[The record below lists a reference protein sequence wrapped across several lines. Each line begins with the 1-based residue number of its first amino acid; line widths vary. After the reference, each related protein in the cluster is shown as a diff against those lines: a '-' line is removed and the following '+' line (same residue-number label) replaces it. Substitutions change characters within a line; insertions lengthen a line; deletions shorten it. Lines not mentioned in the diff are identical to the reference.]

1 MRLDRCPGST
11 FPTRIGLALALAF
24 GALPP
29 ALALP
34 TGEQVVSGQV
44 AVGRPTAQNMVVQQ
58 GTGSA
63 IVNWNSF
70 SIGAAEGVQFLQ
82 PGASSVILNR
92 VVQSN
97 PSAIAGRLTAN
108 GRVFL
113 VNPSGVLFA
122 RGASVDVGAL
132 VASTLDIRDADFLAG
147 RYSFAGAGSGAV
159 VNQGTLQA
167 VERGT
172 IALLGGQVSNEG
184 TVTARL
190 GTVALA
196 AGNKVTL
203 DFAGDGLTAIRVDEA
218 AVGAQVRNSG
228 MIVADGGQ
236 AVLTARAAEALAE
249 TVINQQGVV
258 RARSLVERNGRIVL
272 DGGDTGVTL
281 VTGQLDA
288 SGRDPGLVGGNVA
301 VLGHHVG
308 LAGAAA
314 LDASGDAGGGTVL
327 VGGDVRGQNPEVR
340 NAEATFVGSDAAIH
354 ADALGTGAGGK
365 VVVWSDKATR
375 VHGTITANGG
385 TRGGDGGFVET
396 SGAFLD
402 VAGARVSAYSPLGK
416 AGEWLLDP
424 NDITIID
431 VASEGSTSGVDTTPP
446 PPELVFTANTTSATV
461 LDTDVEAAL
470 NAGTSVTVASS
481 DSTNGEFGNVT
492 VAAGVSI
499 DKTAGGDATLSLIA
513 LRNVV
518 MEPASAIV
526 SNSGRLNVVLR
537 SDTNGSGVG
546 GIWIQDGSSI
556 VTNGGAVTLGGGVGG
571 FAAAGFL
578 EITNVDPLTLGL
590 NEPIR
595 VTASTIDT
603 RSGIDPAVG
612 GDFSAVAAYLANA
625 TLPATGTSAVR
636 FSGSTVTTGSGNIAV
651 VAASSGAGANANA
664 GITMTPFGEGDSL
677 LETTS
682 GSITLTATSQ
692 GVSSRGIDLQFGAI
706 RTSSGAVAITGL
718 DAFSTGGTGVSI
730 DGTTIA
736 TTGGG
741 TIDVRGRGTGTGL
754 FLAGDCLG
762 DCTPARLITT
772 GAPGSIILSGE
783 STTGG
788 AGLLI
793 EGGAV
798 VGDATTSGN
807 IVLRATNAG
816 GGDAIQLESS
826 GQSALVQTVGGVIN
840 LRPGGVDFAGPLTPA
855 DSVPIDLLGGTGTG
869 FNVSNADLAA
879 LQPGASAVVVGGT
892 THVGAITLF
901 APLTEATDFSLQ
913 NTGAGSAGI
922 ALNAALSAPGR
933 TITLASAGPV
943 TQTAPI
949 TAQNL
954 VVSGPGAGDF
964 VLTNLS
970 NSVSVFA
977 SDPPASVQFVN
988 SGPLVIGP
996 VTGTGFDSETGF
1008 GIATNAPQAIVAST
1022 SEAVGSFSV
1031 RTLSGDL
1038 TLGQNVTTS
1047 GAGSRID
1054 LVSAGIFNNAGSGT
1068 LTPGA
1073 GGSWR
1078 VWADTWVGETRGGL
1092 NPGNPQPNF
1101 YGCSYP
1107 GTCASEISIPATGNH
1122 FIYRQRPSA
1131 TVTADSLSRLFGLP
1145 NPPLTFSVTG
1155 LLNGDSAS
1163 DAAAGTLATP
1173 AVATSPAG
1181 DYSITGEFISPV
1193 GYLLDFVPGTLTVL
1207 PQRPSQPVYYTVI
1220 EYGQTQLYGRNL
1232 GVSNMCLAT
1241 GPLLVSAEV
1250 DNPDQLDREWSRVR
1264 QLPNLTNCVEVA
1276 ERHGC
1281 QDF

>member
-327 VGGDVRGQNPEVR
+327 VGGDTQGRNPLVR
-340 NAEATFVGSDAAIH
+340 NAVATY
-354 ADALGTGAGGK
+354 LGTDTVIDASALDSGPGGR
-365 VVVWSDKATR
+365 VIVWSDEATR
-375 VHGTITANGG
+375 AYGRIIARGG
-385 TRGGDGGFVET
+385 ARVGDGGFVET
-396 SGAFLD
+396 SGRQLD
-402 VAGARVSAYSPLGK
+402 TFGIRVDAGAPAGAPGK
-416 AGEWLLDP
+416 WLLDP
-424 NDITIID
+424 ID
-431 VASEGSTSGVDTTPP
+431 VLITDATQNV
-446 PPELVFTANTTSATV
+446 ATV
-461 LDTDVEAAL
+461 GVAPEVTFTPIGPPAQTAPSLLDAATLSNAL
-470 NAGTSVTVASS
+470 NTNTSVTVATSG
-481 DSTNGEFGNVT
+481 DTYADVDGAPIAEAGNII
-492 VAAGVSI
+492 VAANIAKDSA
-499 DKTAGGDATLSLIA
+499 TDATLTLNA
-513 LRNVV
+513 HNDVV
-518 MEPASAIV
+518 VLSGVAITATG
-526 SNSGRLNVVLR
+526 SGRLNVNFNSNSDNAGGGGIVMSPQSLIQTNGGTVAFYGQSNAATGRAAGIALDGASIGTCNSVGAACGNVVMR
-537 SDTNGSGVG
+537 SNDVRSVGEGGPSASIVIANGSTVSAGSGTVSLDGQATGQSGSGVL
-546 GIWIQDGSSI
+546 IDGSDI
-556 VTNGGAVTLGGGVGG
+556 L
-571 FAAAGFL
+571 
-578 EITNVDPLTLGL
+578 
-590 NEPIR
+590 
-595 VTASTIDT
+595 
-603 RSGIDPAVG
+603 
-612 GDFSAVAAYLANA
+612 
-625 TLPATGTSAVR
+625 
-636 FSGSTVTTGSGNIAV
+636 
-651 VAASSGAGANANA
+651 
-664 GITMTPFGEGDSL
+664 
-677 LETTS
+677 TTS
-682 GSITLTATSQ
+682 G
-692 GVSSRGIDLQFGAI
+692 
-706 RTSSGAVAITGL
+706 AITI
-718 DAFSTGGTGVSI
+718 AGTGVSN
-730 DGTTIA
+730 TIA
-736 TTGGG
+736 PLAGVWVLGGNVRSATGN
-741 TIDVRGRGTGTGL
+741 IRIEGL
-754 FLAGDCLG
+754 ALAGDTSNPPIGVVLG
-762 DCTPARLITT
+762 DANNSEL
-772 GAPGSIILSGE
+772 
-783 STTGG
+783 
-788 AGLLI
+788 
-793 EGGAV
+793 
-798 VGDATTSGN
+798 ATTVSSAAGDVVTVGQAASLFSPNPSTAFGLQLNPGASVGVAGGTGN
-807 IVLRATNAG
+807 IVLAARNGGTADSIELAG
-816 GGDAIQLESS
+816 
-826 GQSALVQTVGGVIN
+826 LVQTAGVLN
-840 LRPGGVDFAGPLTPA
+840 LRPGVVGSVA
-855 DSVPIDLLGGTGTG
+855 DSASGDAIDIGGGAAS
-869 FNVSNADLAA
+869 FNLSATDLAA
-879 LQPGASAVVVGGT
+879 LQPGFSAIVIGSNS
-892 THVGAITLF
+892 HAGAITVA
-901 APLTEATDFSLQ
+901 APVSFSDNVSLQ

-933 TITLASAGPV
+933 TITLASAGTV
-943 TQTAPI
+943 TQSAPI

-954 VVSGPGAGDF
+954 LVSGPGAGDF
-964 VLTNLS
+964 VLTEPS
-970 NSVSVFA
+970 NAVSVFA

-988 SGPLVIGP
+988 GGALVIGP
-996 VTGTGFDSETGF
+996 VTGTGFDS
-1008 GIATNAPQAIVAST
+1008 ATNAPQTIVASD
-1022 SEAVGSFSV
+1022 SAAIGNFFV
-1031 RTLSGDL
+1031 RTLAGDI
-1038 TLGQNVTTS
+1038 TLDQDVTTS

-1078 VWADTWVGETRGGL
+1078 VWADTSVGETRGGL

-1131 TVTADSLSRLFGLP
+1131 TVTADSLSRFFGLP